1 MPFYFVD
8 PEVYKKY
15 RDQVVEMAQSI
26 QINYPEHMPA
36 EKRKP
41 GFSDE
46 QIAEKLGIDAR
57 TVSEIRCVAER
68 ETYDVDE
75 WEKAVEF
82 KDRQCRGYAD
92 RGLSFTTKKYFEAKK
107 AAKD

>member
-8 PEVYKKY
+8 PEVYKEY
-15 RDQVVEMAQSI
+15 RDQVVGMAQSI

-46 QIAEKLGIDAR
+46 EIAQKLGLDAR

-68 ETYDVDE
+68 DAYGVDE

-92 RGLSFTTKKYFEAKK
+92 RGLAFTTKKYFDAKK
-107 AAKD
+107 AEKT

>member
-15 RDQVVEMAQSI
+15 RDQVVEMSQSI

-36 EKRKP
+36 EKRRP

-46 QIAEKLGIDAR
+46 QIAEKLGLDAR
-57 TVSEIRCVAER
+57 TVAEIRCVAER
-68 ETYDVDE
+68 EAYDVDE
-75 WEKAVEF
+75 WERAVEF
-82 KDRQCRGYAD
+82 KDRQCRGYAEQ
-92 RGLSFTTKKYFEAKK
+92 GLSFTTKKYIAAKK
-107 AAKD
+107 AKG

>member
-8 PEVYKKY
+8 PEVYRQY
-15 RDQVVEMAQSI
+15 RDRVVEMAQSI
-26 QINYPEHMPA
+26 QINYVEHLPA

-46 QIAEKLGIDAR
+46 EIAEKLGLDAR

-68 ETYDVDE
+68 EMYDVDDSGPLARLL
-75 WEKAVEF
+75 WYGAWV
-82 KDRQCRGYAD
+82 RCRSA
-92 RGLSFTTKKYFEAKK
+92 R
-107 AAKD
+107 

>member
-15 RDQVVEMAQSI
+15 RDQVVEMSQSI
-26 QINYPEHMPA
+26 QVNYPEHMPA
-36 EKRKP
+36 HLRKP

-46 QIAEKLGIDAR
+46 EIAEKLGLDAR

-82 KDRQCRGYAD
+82 KDRACRGYAEQ
-92 RGLSFTTKKYFEAKK
+92 GLSFTTKKYFKK
-107 AAKD
+107 RKSDKP

>member
-15 RDQVVEMAQSI
+15 RDQVIEMAQSI

-46 QIAEKLGIDAR
+46 EIAEKLGIEAR
-57 TVSEIRCVAER
+57 TVSEIRCVAKR
-68 ETYDVDE
+68 EFYGVDE

-82 KDRQCRGYAD
+82 KDRQCRSYAD
-92 RGLSFTTKKYFEAKK
+92 QGLSFTTKKYFEAKK
-107 AAKD
+107 AKG